1 MAITINTVPVVGS
14 SLQDNLWHVA
24 TSTNAAV
31 SDMKYIFEVYVN
43 GAKKIS
49 VRQFPDPTNGKS
61 YFDASG
67 TLKSTMTYTWFEPL
81 TSAYGYEPDISGEVG
96 QTYQIRVGE
105 EVSGVATLNIANNIL
120 VAYNY
125 TAPFFQRRVVN
136 IASKLNKWLTN
147 RPLTINAQLSQNI
160 YIPFYTDEILQL
172 KVNTYNYSNTLVQ
185 TATGATNNIDH
196 GFVQMNIGSAAI
208 ASELSV
214 TINDSIKYYDVW
226 FNAFDKVRVYLQC
239 NSKYTPVN
247 IHFMNAWGMF
257 ETHTFSLASR
267 LSMNVERKGFEQRDY
282 RFNGNAVDYKSGSNK
297 YYEGKINY
305 DNKAE
310 LGYKLTS
317 DALTDSEYK
326 WLSELIMSPQILMEV
341 DGYFYPV
348 LVKNSSYEFN
358 TFVNDRLKALQ
369 IDFDMNMSRNSQ
381 LR

>member
-1 MAITINTVPVVGS
+1 MAITINTVPAVGS

-24 TSTNAAV
+24 TSTNAAIP
-31 SDMKYIFEVYVN
+31 DMKYIFEVYVN
-43 GAKKIS
+43 GSKKIS

-81 TSAYGYEPDISGEVG
+81 TSAYGYEPDLSGQVG

-208 ASELSV
+208 ATELSV
-214 TINDSIKYYDVW
+214 TINDTIKYYDVW

-239 NSKYTPVN
+239 NAKYTPVN

-257 ETHTFSLASR
+257 ETHTFNLASR

-305 DNKAE
+305 DNKAD
-310 LGYKLTS
+310 LTYKLTS
-317 DALTDSEYK
+317 DALADLEYK

-348 LVKNSSYEFN
+348 LIKNSTYEFN

>member
-1 MAITINTVPVVGS
+1 MAITINTNPGVGS

-31 SDMKYIFEVYVN
+31 PDMKYIFEVYLN
-43 GAKKIS
+43 GSKKIS

-67 TLKSTMTYTWFEPL
+67 TIKSTMTYTWFEPL
-81 TSAYGYEPDISGEVG
+81 TTAYGYEPDVSGEVG
-96 QTYQIRVGE
+96 QTYEIRVGE
-105 EVSGVATLNIANNIL
+105 EVSGIATLNMASGITS
-120 VAYNY
+120 VYNY
-125 TAPFFQRRVVN
+125 TAPFFKRRVSG
-136 IASKLNKWLTN
+136 IGTMLNKWLTN
-147 RPLTINAQLSQNI
+147 RPLTINAQLGQNI

-172 KVNTYNYSNTLVQ
+172 KVNTYDNSNTLVQ
-185 TATGATNNIDH
+185 TATGGNNNIDH

-208 ASELSV
+208 ATNLSV
-214 TINDSIKYYDVW
+214 TINGNIKYYDVW
-226 FNAFDKVRVYLQC
+226 FNSFDKVRVYLQC
-239 NSKYTPVN
+239 NPKYTPIS
-247 IHFMNAWGMF
+247 IHFMNAFGMF
-257 ETHTFSLASR
+257 ETHSFSLASR

-282 RFNGNAVDYKSGSNK
+282 RFNGNAVDYNSANNK

-305 DNKAE
+305 DNKAD
-310 LGYKLTS
+310 LTYKLTS
-317 DALTDSEYK
+317 DALADLEYK

-348 LVKNSSYEFN
+348 LVKANNYEFN

>member
-1 MAITINTVPVVGS
+1 MAITINTNPGVGS

-31 SDMKYIFEVYVN
+31 TDMKYIFEVYIN
-43 GAKKIS
+43 GSKKIS

-67 TLKSTMTYTWFEPL
+67 TIKSTMTYNWFEPL
-81 TSAYGYEPDISGEVG
+81 TTAYGYKPNVSGEVG

-105 EVSGVATLNIANNIL
+105 EVSGIATLNMASGITS
-120 VAYNY
+120 VYNY
-125 TAPFFQRRVVN
+125 NAPFFKRRVSG
-136 IASKLNKWLTN
+136 IGSMLNKWLTN
-147 RPLTINAQLSQNI
+147 RPLTINAQLAQNI

-208 ASELSV
+208 ATNLSV
-214 TINDSIKYYDVW
+214 TINDTIKYYDVW
-226 FNAFDKVRVYLQC
+226 FNSFDKVRVYLQC
-239 NSKYTPVN
+239 NPKYTPVSV
-247 IHFMNAWGMF
+247 HFMNAWGMF
-257 ETHTFSLASR
+257 ESHSFSLASR

-282 RFNGNAVDYKSGSNK
+282 KFNGTSVDYKSANNR

-305 DNKAE
+305 DNKAD
-310 LGYKLTS
+310 LTYKLTS
-317 DALTDSEYK
+317 DALADLEYK

-348 LVKNSSYEFN
+348 LVKANTYEFN

>member
-1 MAITINTVPVVGS
+1 MAITINTNPGVGS

-31 SDMKYIFEVYVN
+31 PDMKYIFEVYLN
-43 GAKKIS
+43 GSKKIS

-67 TLKSTMTYTWFEPL
+67 TIKSTMTYTWFEPL
-81 TSAYGYEPDISGEVG
+81 TTAYGYEPDVSGEVG
-96 QTYQIRVGE
+96 QTYEIRVGE
-105 EVSGVATLNIANNIL
+105 EVSGIATLNMASGITS
-120 VAYNY
+120 VYNY
-125 TAPFFQRRVVN
+125 TAPFFKRRVSG
-136 IASKLNKWLTN
+136 IGTMLNKWLTN
-147 RPLTINAQLSQNI
+147 RPLTINAQLGQNI

-172 KVNTYNYSNTLVQ
+172 KVNTYDNSNTLVQ
-185 TATGATNNIDH
+185 TATGGNNNIDH

-208 ASELSV
+208 ATNLSV
-214 TINDSIKYYDVW
+214 TINGNIKYYDVW
-226 FNAFDKVRVYLQC
+226 FNSFDKVRVYLQC
-239 NSKYTPVN
+239 NPKYTPIS
-247 IHFMNAWGMF
+247 IHFMNAFGMF
-257 ETHTFSLASR
+257 ETHSFSLASR

-282 RFNGNAVDYKSGSNK
+282 RFNGNAVDYNSANNK

-305 DNKAE
+305 DNKAD
-310 LGYKLTS
+310 LTYKLTS
-317 DALTDSEYK
+317 DALADLEYK

-348 LVKNSSYEFN
+348 LVKANTYEFN

>member
-1 MAITINTVPVVGS
+1 MAITINTNPSAGS

-24 TSTNAAV
+24 TSTNASV
-31 SDMKYIFEVYVN
+31 TDMKYIFEVYLN
-43 GAKKIS
+43 GTKKIS

-67 TLKSTMTYTWFEPL
+67 TIKSTMTYNWFEPL
-81 TSAYGYEPDISGEVG
+81 TTAYGYEPNVSGEVG

-105 EVSGVATLNIANNIL
+105 EVSGIATLNMASGITS
-120 VAYNY
+120 VYNY
-125 TAPFFQRRVVN
+125 TAPFFKRRVSG
-136 IASKLNKWLTN
+136 IGSMLNKWLTN
-147 RPLTINAQLSQNI
+147 RPLTINAQLAQNI

-185 TATGATNNIDH
+185 TATGGNNNIDH

-208 ASELSV
+208 ATNLSV
-214 TINDSIKYYDVW
+214 TINDTIKYYDVW
-226 FNAFDKVRVYLQC
+226 FNSFDKVRVYLQC
-239 NSKYTPVN
+239 NPKYAPLNV
-247 IHFMNAWGMF
+247 HFMNAFGMF
-257 ETHTFSLASR
+257 ETHSFSLASR

-282 RFNGNAVDYKSGSNK
+282 KFNGTAVDYKSTDNR

-305 DNKAE
+305 DNKAD
-310 LGYKLTS
+310 LTYKLTS
-317 DALTDSEYK
+317 DALADLEYK

-348 LVKNSSYEFN
+348 LVKNSTYEFN